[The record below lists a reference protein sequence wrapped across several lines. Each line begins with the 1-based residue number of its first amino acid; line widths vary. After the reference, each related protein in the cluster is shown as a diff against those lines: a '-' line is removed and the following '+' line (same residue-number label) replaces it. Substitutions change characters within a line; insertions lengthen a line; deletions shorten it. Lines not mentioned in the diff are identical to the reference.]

1 MWLRAPLFRY
11 KVLPFGC
18 TTAPSNFQRLM
29 DLVLCGLTY
38 TTCLVYLDDIIV
50 YGRSFDEHL
59 MRLREVFSRLRGAN
73 LKVHGKKC
81 CFFKRRVSFL
91 GHVLSGHGIE
101 MQDDKIDAVNNWPVP
116 RTISELRS
124 FLGICGYY
132 RRFVD
137 GFATIA
143 APLYKL
149 QKKGVAFE
157 WSVDQQNAFLRLK
170 EALVSAPILGVP
182 RDEGTYLLDTDAS
195 DTGLGAV
202 LSPEARTCCQKR
214 RIADVIGC
222 C

>member
-1 MWLRAPLFRY
+1 
-11 KVLPFGC
+11 
-18 TTAPSNFQRLM
+18 M

-50 YGRSFDEHL
+50 YGRCFDEHLIQL
-59 MRLREVFSRLRGAN
+59 MRLREVFTRLRGAN
-73 LKVHGKKC
+73 LKLNGKKC

-101 MQDDKIDAVNNWPVP
+101 MQDDKIDAVKNWPVP
-116 RTISELRS
+116 RTISEHRS

-149 QKKGVAFE
+149 QKKG
-157 WSVDQQNAFLRLK
+157 LRLNGQWTSK
-170 EALVSAPILGVP
+170 MRL
-182 RDEGTYLLDTDAS
+182 
-195 DTGLGAV
+195 
-202 LSPEARTCCQKR
+202 
-214 RIADVIGC
+214 
-222 C
+222 